1 MSHHYV
7 DKSKNVLL
15 DANLLTMYLVAQLG
29 DGEVESFK
37 RTREYTTADAQI
49 LDKTLLGFKSIVTTP
64 QVLTE
69 TANLLDWFEGA
80 KRQVLFGYLS
90 HFIIQVDE
98 KYLTAK
104 QIIISPAFIK
114 LGLSDAALYDICHLD
129 KCVLLTAD
137 LDLYGFAAGH
147 GIEAINFTHLR
158 HYL

>member
-1 MSHHYV
+1 MTHYYI
-7 DKSKNVLL
+7 DKSKRVLL

-29 DGEVESFK
+29 DGEVEKFS
-37 RTREYTTADAQI
+37 RTRAYTTADAKI
-49 LDKTLLGFKSIVTTP
+49 LDKTLLGFKSIITTA

-69 TANLLDWFEGA
+69 TANLLDWFTGK
-80 KRQVLFGYLS
+80 KREILFGYLS
-90 HFIIQVDE
+90 QFVITVDE

-104 QIIISPAFIK
+104 QIILSPAFIK
-114 LGLSDAALYDICHLD
+114 LGLSDAALFDICHLD

-158 HYL
+158 KYL

>member
-1 MSHHYV
+1 MSHHYI
-7 DKSKNVLL
+7 DKSRHVLL

-29 DGEVESFK
+29 DGEVEKFK
-37 RTREYTTADAQI
+37 RTQEYKTADAKI
-49 LDKTLLGFKSIVTTP
+49 LDETLLGFKSIITTP

-69 TANLLDWFEGA
+69 TANLLDWFTGK
-80 KRQVLFGYLS
+80 KRQILFGYLS
-90 HFIIQVDE
+90 QFVITVDE

-104 QIIISPAFIK
+104 QIILSPAFIK
-114 LGLSDAALYDICHLD
+114 LGLSDAALFDICHLD

-158 HYL
+158 KYL